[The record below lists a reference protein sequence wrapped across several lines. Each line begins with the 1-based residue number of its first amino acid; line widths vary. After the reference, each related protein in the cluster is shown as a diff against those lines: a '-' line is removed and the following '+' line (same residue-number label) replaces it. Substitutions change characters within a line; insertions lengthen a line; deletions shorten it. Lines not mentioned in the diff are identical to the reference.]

1 MRGVR
6 AGSIQSA
13 VRATFTAVGGLE
25 NASVDLGVS
34 VSTLSYGTSVDEARP
49 GGLGVNYLDRLGRM
63 HRAAALPVAQHFA
76 TLAGGFFQPV
86 DLTGFEAVAIHDLMR
101 EFSDLLR
108 DHAAAHSEA
117 SEDPTGYTD
126 AEKRTMIDDLNRLSK
141 SAARLRARLLEDLEG
156 RG

>member
-13 VRATFTAVGGLE
+13 VRDAMKGAGGLE
-25 NASVDLGVS
+25 CASIDLGIS

-63 HRAAALPVAQHFA
+63 HRAAALPMAQHFS
-76 TLAGGFFQPV
+76 TLAGGFFEPV
-86 DLTGFEAVAIHDLMR
+86 NLDGLADVEIHDLTA
-101 EFSDLLR
+101 EFSEVLR
-108 DHAAAHSEA
+108 EHAFAHSSA
-117 SEDPTGYTD
+117 SQDPSGYTD
-126 AEKRTMIDDLNRLSK
+126 AEKRKMIESLTRLSK
-141 SAARLRARLLEDLEG
+141 STARLRAGLVASLEG

>member
-6 AGSIQSA
+6 AGSVQSA
-13 VRATFTAVGGLE
+13 VRAAFSSVGGLE

-63 HRAAALPVAQHFA
+63 HRAAALPLAQHFS

-86 DLTGFEAVAIHDLMR
+86 DLTGLDGVAIHDLTA
-101 EFSDLLR
+101 EFSEVLR
-108 DHAAAHSEA
+108 DYAAAHSPA
-117 SEDPTGYTD
+117 SPDPTGYTD
-126 AEKRTMIDDLNRLSK
+126 DELRKMIESLSRLSK
-141 SAARLRARLLEDLEG
+141 ATARLRAGLVESLEG